1 MKTTARLC
9 LLLAT
14 TLFFTGC
21 GKNWHLGKWT
31 LDRELTLS
39 MISTAQDAGRNPGE
53 GFLKDIVSGLQ
64 KGLSRILLTQFE
76 GVEIEFTATEMRRVR
91 NGVGEAKGYQIIE
104 RPDTSTAVLRFDDG
118 EIVTWSKVSTGVRMK
133 LPGDVEQWVYFK
145 PVP

>member
-1 MKTTARLC
+1 MKTTTRLC
-9 LLLAT
+9 LLLAS
-14 TLFFTGC
+14 TLFLTGC
-21 GKNWHLGKWT
+21 GRNWHLGKWT

-39 MISTAQDAGRNPGE
+39 MISTPQDSGRNPGE

-76 GVEIEFTATEMRRVR
+76 GVEIEFTPTEMRRVR
-91 NGVGEAKGYQIIE
+91 NGVGEARGYHIIE
-104 RPDTSTAVLRFDDG
+104 RPDTSTVVLQFDDG
-118 EIVTWSKVSTGVRMK
+118 EIITWSKVSTGVRMK